1 MVHQKTVNFFFSTTE
16 AEYIALAT
24 AVSYTCG
31 IKNLIEVFGLYIKN
45 SILIYEDNQPTIQ
58 IAQGS
63 TKVKHLDIKLHFLKD
78 LVKSRIIHLKYI
90 PSEDQ
95 VADALTKAVPKIS
108 FSKIRVLLG
117 LSENSHNMGK
127 FVKDVVP
134 SIN

>member
-1 MVHQKTVNFFFSTTE
+1 M
-16 AEYIALAT
+16 
-24 AVSYTCG
+24 
-31 IKNLIEVFGLYIKN
+31 
-45 SILIYEDNQPTIQ
+45 
-58 IAQGS
+58 AQGS
-63 TKVKHLDIKLHFLKD
+63 TKVKHFDVKFDFLKD

-117 LSENSHNMGK
+117 LSENSHNMVK
-127 FVKDVVP
+127 YVKDVVS